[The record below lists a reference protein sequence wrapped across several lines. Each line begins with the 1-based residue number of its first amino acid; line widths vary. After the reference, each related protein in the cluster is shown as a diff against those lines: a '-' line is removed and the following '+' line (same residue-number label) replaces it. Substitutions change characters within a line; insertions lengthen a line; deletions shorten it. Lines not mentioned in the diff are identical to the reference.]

1 MNPKDLLYPLLAALC
16 YSTNPIMVK
25 LGLRSS
31 NEPLLGA
38 AIGMTASTVVYLV
51 YFLGAGRGREL
62 FAVPRWVGWYFAAS
76 GLCSTLG
83 VMSFFASLQYIP
95 ATVVAPLTAAA
106 PLVTLTLSYF
116 LLKEVER
123 ITTADISGT
132 LLIVLGV
139 VLLVGG

>member
-1 MNPKDLLYPLLAALC
+1 MNSKDLFYPLLAALC

-38 AIGMTASTVVYLV
+38 AIGMTASTLVYLV
-51 YFLGAGRGREL
+51 YFIGAGRMREL
-62 FAVPRWVGWYFAAS
+62 FTLPRWVGWCFAAS
-76 GLCSTLG
+76 GLCSTFG

-95 ATVVAPLTAAA
+95 ASVVAPLTGAA
-106 PLVTLTLSYF
+106 PLVTLTLSHF

-123 ITTADISGT
+123 ISTADVIGT
-132 LLIVLGV
+132 VLIVLGV
-139 VLLVGG
+139 VLLVG